1 VRHPRI
7 ALLAAAAGLV
17 LPAVAGCSGG
27 SKLGTHGEIA
37 PDGERAGAAPLG
49 GSTLTGSPLSLAAL
63 RGQVVVLNA
72 FGSWC
77 GPCQQETPALQQT
90 YSVSR
95 AKGVTFVGLA
105 ERDDLGKLK
114 QFLVD
119 KQVTYPVIDDDEGRL
134 VAGLKNPVFD
144 ALPAT
149 VLLDRKGRVAAQF
162 AGQVLASQLQAAVDT
177 LAAEPA

>member
-1 VRHPRI
+1 VRHRRL

-37 PDGERAGAAPLG
+37 PDGERAGAASLG

-77 GPCQQETPALQQT
+77 GPCQQETPALQHT

-162 AGQVLASQLQAAVDT
+162 AGQVLVPQLQAAVDT